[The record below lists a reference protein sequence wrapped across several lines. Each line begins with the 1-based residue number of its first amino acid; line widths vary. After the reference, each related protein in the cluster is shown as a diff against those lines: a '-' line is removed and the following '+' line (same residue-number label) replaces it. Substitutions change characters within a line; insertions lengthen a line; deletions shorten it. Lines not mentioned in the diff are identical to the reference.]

1 MVWYRA
7 LERGRELR
15 PAKLEGLRA
24 SPTFDIALRRFI
36 LSQFVL
42 EDMGCEG
49 KVYFEAREFD
59 MRSRL
64 SSLQL

>member
-1 MVWYRA
+1 M
-7 LERGRELR
+7 LL

-24 SPTFDIALRRFI
+24 LLAFDTALRRFI
-36 LSQFVL
+36 LSQFVF
-42 EDMGCEG
+42 DDISCEG